1 MTFGSLFSGIGGID
15 LGLER
20 AGMTCAWQVE
30 IDPWCRQVLAK
41 HWPDVRRYEDVTK
54 VHGLLAHPE
63 HTGRHEGKNTRG
75 TVKSKKQRELGRA
88 KAHEHRELEGCGD
101 GHRACNHCLEPVE
114 LIAGGFPCQDVS
126 TAGQGAGIKEGT
138 RSGLWSEFHRII
150 CELRPRYVLVENV
163 PGLFANGMGRVL
175 GDLAEIGYDAEWE
188 VLSAADVGAP
198 HLRKRVF
205 IVADAESSGLQGSN
219 QTLANNEKTG
229 RGRHSQS
236 ARGIARTQEDVADA
250 ERSRL
255 LENETRADTGGVG
268 GTGQEVHGEGRAQ
281 TVSADGGCSD
291 VADAKEHR
299 VRPRSCPEEQGG
311 IGRGRSGDS
320 GGEVADTQRER
331 SQGRVYRRSDSGRE
345 NLEGYAGCSGTA
357 YGQQREN
364 WWTTEPDVGRVANG
378 VPQRVDRLKG
388 LGNAVVPQCAEQIGR
403 RIMEQFG

>member
-1 MTFGSLFSGIGGID
+1 MTFGSLFAGIGGID

-20 AGMTCAWQVE
+20 AGMTCKWQVE

-41 HWPDVRRYEDVTK
+41 HWPDVRRYEDVK
-54 VHGLLAHPE
+54 
-63 HTGRHEGKNTRG
+63 
-75 TVKSKKQRELGRA
+75 TVG
-88 KAHEHRELEGCGD
+88 GD
-101 GHRACNHCLEPVE
+101 TLEPVA

-150 CELRPRYVLVENV
+150 RELRPRYVLVENV
-163 PGLFANGMGRVL
+163 PGLFANGMGRVF

-205 IVADAESSGLQGSN
+205 IVADAQDSGLEGGN
-219 QTLANNEKTG
+219 QALANNEKTG

-236 ARGIARTQEDVADA
+236 ARGIARTQEDVADT
-250 ERSRL
+250 SRIGM
-255 LENETRADTGGVG
+255 EGN
-268 GTGQEVHGEGRAQ
+268 GTAWEQEPRTQTQEEVSGRH
-281 TVSADGGCSD
+281 S
-291 VADAKEHR
+291 
-299 VRPRSCPEEQGG
+299 PRSG
-311 IGRGRSGDS
+311 
-320 GGEVADTQRER
+320 ADH
-331 SQGRVYRRSDSGRE
+331 
-345 NLEGYAGCSGTA
+345 
-357 YGQQREN
+357 
-364 WWTTEPDVGRVANG
+364 WTTEPDVGRVANG

>member
-20 AGMTCAWQVE
+20 AGMTCKWQVE
-30 IDPWCRQVLAK
+30 IDPWCRKVLAK
-41 HWPDVRRYEDVTK
+41 HWPNVRRYEDVSA
-54 VHGLLAHPE
+54 VG
-63 HTGRHEGKNTRG
+63 
-75 TVKSKKQRELGRA
+75 
-88 KAHEHRELEGCGD
+88 GD
-101 GHRACNHCLEPVE
+101 TLEPVDV
-114 LIAGGFPCQDVS
+114 IAGGFPCQDVS

-163 PGLFANGMGRVL
+163 PGLFANGRGRVL
-175 GDLAEIGYDAEWE
+175 GDLADIGYDAEWE

-205 IVADAESSGLQGSN
+205 ITAHNRISDASGDELRVVRERGGREHTNSPSSISGNDGEEEQVAA
-219 QTLANNEKTG
+219 
-229 RGRHSQS
+229 
-236 ARGIARTQEDVADA
+236 A

-299 VRPRSCPEEQGG
+299 VWPRSCPEEQGG

-320 GGEVADTQRER
+320 GGEVADAQRER

-378 VPQRVDRLKG
+378 VPRRVDRLKG